1 MGGAQTK
8 PVAPSTA
15 SPACE
20 RIVPLDDGKS
30 KVETSEKDTIVSMK
44 VATRTPSSTLDGSG
58 TDPPVE
64 KTEDLDCLDPD
75 AAGMS
80 WYLSPLNTP

>member
-30 KVETSEKDTIVSMK
+30 NVETSEKDPVVSMK
-44 VATRTPSSTLDGSG
+44 AATRTPSSTLDGSG

-75 AAGMS
+75 AAGMFKC
-80 WYLSPLNTP
+80 LSPLDMP